1 MTPPESHPRPRL
13 LIVDDE
19 VKILT
24 ALQRA
29 LRRDRYDIQTAETPD
44 QGLSILDQ
52 GRVDMILSD
61 NKMPGMSGL
70 QFLTEAHRRQPHIV
84 SFLITG
90 WTESVPKE
98 ELERSGVRKL
108 LTKPWDNESLRTL
121 LREAMEEKDFIFPAD
136 PSLGSRG

>member
-19 VKILT
+19 VRILT

-44 QGLSILDQ
+44 EGLSILDQ

-70 QFLTEAHRRQPHIV
+70 QFLAEASKRQPHLV
-84 SFLITG
+84 CFLITG

-98 ELERSGVRKL
+98 ELERCGVRKL

-136 PSLGSRG
+136 PSLESRG